1 MTTILQGSTIKVERP
16 AKTLRELALEKVR
29 EAIVS
34 GHFRPGDRL
43 VERDLCAQL
52 GVSRTIVREVLRHL
66 ESEGLVANLPN
77 KGPIVAQLDL
87 NEARQIYEIR
97 GALEGMAA
105 RLCAERG
112 DPAIVASLEKSLHGI
127 RQSYH
132 DKDMPG
138 VLAHTSA
145 FYQTLFSSVER
156 TVAWGIVNLLTV
168 RINHLRSMTIKTESR
183 NIDGPAQMEKII
195 EAIRKGD
202 GEAAYQ
208 AAMKH
213 VASASAIAEA
223 VLSAQS
229 AGLRA

>member
-1 MTTILQGSTIKVERP
+1 MNTILQGSTIKVERP

-105 RLCAERG
+105 RLCAERN
-112 DPAIVASLEKSLHGI
+112 DPAIVSALEKSLHGI

-132 DKDMPG
+132 EKNMSG
-138 VLAHTSA
+138 VLTHTSA

-229 AGLRA
+229 PVLRK